1 MTPENRTLVARMLVH
16 AGQDPDRLIEKAEK
30 EKQRK
35 LSSPVEHLRKC
46 LRDQKILDKYQ
57 KIKERLI

>member
-30 EKQRK
+30 EKEQR
-35 LSSPVEHLRKC
+35 LASPVYC
-46 LRDQKILDKYQ
+46 LRQALRNQLILDKFEE
-57 KIKERLI
+57 IREELM